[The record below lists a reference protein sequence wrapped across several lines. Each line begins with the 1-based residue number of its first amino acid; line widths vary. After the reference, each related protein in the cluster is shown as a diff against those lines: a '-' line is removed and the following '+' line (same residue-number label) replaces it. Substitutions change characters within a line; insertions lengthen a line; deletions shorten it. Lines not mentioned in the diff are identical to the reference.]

1 MPQKYWAVAVPT
13 YLSVL
18 FVTFVFLIY
27 PSLGLAAAPEEEEVA
42 HSGGKEERVEPGWD
56 EMKEV
61 IPPIDEAPLSEVN
74 SWTKD
79 ANKTK

>member
-27 PSLGLAAAPEEEEVA
+27 PSLGLVAAPEEEEVA
-42 HSGGKEERVEPGWD
+42 HSGGKEERAEH
-56 EMKEV
+56 
-61 IPPIDEAPLSEVN
+61 
-74 SWTKD
+74 KD
-79 ANKTK
+79 IYIRPYRAYTASMAQ

>member
-1 MPQKYWAVAVPT
+1 M
-13 YLSVL
+13 
-18 FVTFVFLIY
+18 
-27 PSLGLAAAPEEEEVA
+27 AAPEEEEVA